1 MADSH
6 TLQGTQTIGI
16 HDVLKSLQNIIG
28 RFQTRSAI
36 CKFCDVTES
45 VTAKKYNQRSL
56 RDSTIS
62 QEVCVGEM
70 LVLKAICDALT
81 H

>member
-6 TLQGTQTIGI
+6 TLQWTQTIGI
-16 HDVLKSLQNIIG
+16 HDVLKGLESIIG

-45 VTAKKYNQRSL
+45 FTAKEKDGLPSFL
-56 RDSTIS
+56 ILD
-62 QEVCVGEM
+62 
-70 LVLKAICDALT
+70 VLEAKIFRYSFLEG
-81 H
+81 HNV